1 MTQTLTRIA
10 LASRPVGWPTQENFS
25 VETGPVPEPGPGQ
38 FLARTIWLSLDP
50 YMRGRMDDGP
60 SYAAPV
66 PLGGT
71 MEGGT
76 VSEVIASNHPDYA
89 PGDIVVGRLGW
100 ASHGVSDGTG
110 VRKVDPNLAPLS
122 TALGVLGM
130 PGHTAYAGLNAVAQA
145 RAGETL
151 VVSAAS
157 GAVGSL
163 AVQLGKAMGMTV
175 IGVAGGAAKCAFVTD
190 ELGADACFDHRAD
203 ETAKDL
209 AARIAKAAPN
219 GVDVYFENVAGKTL
233 EAVIPNMAQHGRIA
247 ICGMISLYS
256 GNTMGDRNQLPWIW
270 RSILVKRL
278 RVQGFLVGDHMDIQA
293 RFLEEVGP
301 LVKAGKVKFRETV
314 AEGLEAAPEAFIA
327 LLRGDNFG
335 KQLVRVGADPA

>member
-145 RAGETL
+145 RAGVRTRRACPPCS
-151 VVSAAS
+151 SA
-157 GAVGSL
+157 
-163 AVQLGKAMGMTV
+163 
-175 IGVAGGAAKCAFVTD
+175 
-190 ELGADACFDHRAD
+190 R
-203 ETAKDL
+203 
-209 AARIAKAAPN
+209 
-219 GVDVYFENVAGKTL
+219 
-233 EAVIPNMAQHGRIA
+233 
-247 ICGMISLYS
+247 
-256 GNTMGDRNQLPWIW
+256 W
-270 RSILVKRL
+270 RSATTWGTR
-278 RVQGFLVGDHMDIQA
+278 RSGRRSSATQ
-293 RFLEEVGP
+293 P
-301 LVKAGKVKFRETV
+301 
-314 AEGLEAAPEAFIA
+314 
-327 LLRGDNFG
+327 
-335 KQLVRVGADPA
+335 